1 MESDKQEVWE
11 MTFADWVA
19 AGAIF
24 GIKAFFAV
32 VTFGLFALALL
43 GFVAVLGAVTGKG
56 GDKDDMD
63 RR

>member
-1 MESDKQEVWE
+1 

-43 GFVAVLGAVTGKG
+43 GFVAVLGAVTKR
-56 GDKDDMD
+56 GDDSNG
-63 RR
+63 R

>member
-1 MESDKQEVWE
+1 M
-11 MTFADWVA
+11 FAEWVSH
-19 AGAIF
+19 GAEI
-24 GIKAFFAV
+24 GVTAFFAV

-63 RR
+63 RH

>member
-1 MESDKQEVWE
+1 MESDKQEVCE

-43 GFVAVLGAVTGKG
+43 GFVAVLAGLFG
-56 GDKDDMD
+56 GREDDMD
-63 RR
+63 RD

>member
-1 MESDKQEVWE
+1 MESDQQEVWE

-43 GFVAVLGAVTGKG
+43 GFVAVLGAVTKR
-56 GDKDDMD
+56 GDDSNG
-63 RR
+63 R